1 MKYMTQFY
9 INLAIFIMI
18 YHEIVLSY
26 ELIMVITITTMRRKI
41 ISSWEGGVYV
51 DSKVEPWF
59 LLRCLKYEKVK
70 KV

>member
-51 DSKVEPWF
+51 DSKVEP
-59 LLRCLKYEKVK
+59 
-70 KV
+70 